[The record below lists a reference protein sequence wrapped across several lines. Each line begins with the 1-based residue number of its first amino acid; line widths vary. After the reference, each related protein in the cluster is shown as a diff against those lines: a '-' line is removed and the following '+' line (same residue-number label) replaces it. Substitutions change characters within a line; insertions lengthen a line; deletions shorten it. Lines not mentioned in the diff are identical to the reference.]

1 MLTKISIITGLV
13 LALIQGAV
21 LFELFDPTNDQLAW
35 VNGFVLLVGG
45 AVHSW
50 FNPSVPFGAKGAGTG

>member
-1 MLTKISIITGLV
+1 MLTKISIVTGVV

-21 LFELFDPTNDQLAW
+21 LFELFNPTNDQLAW
-35 VNGFVLLVGG
+35 LNGFVLLIGA

-50 FNPSVPFGAKGAGTG
+50 FNPSVPFGAAKAETG